1 MKNERCWMKFLERHA
16 PLLIS
21 FAASFVVCFLIYRNF
36 GLIIKFE
43 DGAQN
48 SPYEIAKL
56 ITGISGTI
64 LGFLLTAVA
73 MLTAVMDRT
82 LVENMR
88 KTGHY
93 RVFIIDCFVN
103 IFLFLIV
110 ISLGIICLFFTNPYL
125 SYILYGILFFTST
138 AIIMLI
144 EQGRRFILIF
154 TRI

>member
-1 MKNERCWMKFLERHA
+1 MERHT

-21 FAASFVVCFLIYRNF
+21 FVASFVVCFLLYRNF
-36 GLIIKFE
+36 GLIIEFE

-73 MLTAVMDRT
+73 MLTAVMDRK

-93 RVFIIDCFVN
+93 KVFIIDCFIN

-110 ISLGIICLFFTNPYL
+110 IGLGIICLFFANPYL
-125 SYILYGILFFTST
+125 SYILYGVIFFTSA
-138 AIIMLI
+138 AILMLI

-154 TRI
+154 TKI

>member
-1 MKNERCWMKFLERHA
+1 
-16 PLLIS
+16 LIS
-21 FAASFVVCFLIYRNF
+21 FVASFVVCFLLYRNF
-36 GLIIKFE
+36 GLIIEFE

-73 MLTAVMDRT
+73 MLTAVMDRK

-93 RVFIIDCFVN
+93 KVFIIDCFIN

-110 ISLGIICLFFTNPYL
+110 IGLGIICLFFANPYL
-125 SYILYGILFFTST
+125 SYILYGVIFFTSA
-138 AIIMLI
+138 AILMLI

-154 TRI
+154 TKI